1 MSGWPGL
8 GATPPLITE
17 VNAGESDASGSG
29 GCEAVGSRMSAE
41 VGLQTGREMPAAVS
55 SSSAAQSL
63 SASRKR
69 LTLVATILGS
79 SIAILDSSVVSVAL
93 PSIQRSLGGG
103 LAGQQ
108 WVTNAYLL
116 TLGSLILLGGSLG
129 DIFGERRV
137 FAVGV
142 GGFGAASLLCALAP
156 SIGLLIAF
164 RAVQGVAGALLTP
177 SSLAVIVATFPAR
190 ERGPAIGAWTAWG
203 TIAGALGPLVAG
215 LILNVAS
222 WRWIFVIN
230 LPLVVACVWLILRA
244 VPATA
249 RPKTRRRVDVVGA
262 ALGVL
267 GLGGTV
273 FALIEQPRLGWSNP
287 AVSGSLIGG
296 VVTFAAFLIY
306 ESRTSDPMLRL
317 DLFKR
322 RNFAVG
328 NVETLALYGGLS
340 ALFFFL
346 VLYLQQVAGY
356 SPLESG
362 LALLPESLVMFA
374 LSSRFGALADRFGP
388 RWFMGAG
395 PLVAGAGMLLLLN
408 FGVRVDYLTQVLPG
422 ILLFSLGL
430 SITVAPL
437 TAAILAGVD
446 QSEAGIGSAVNNAV
460 ARVAGLI
467 ATVAI
472 GALVA
477 AQFSSSIDHQL
488 AGQSFTPRGRAAIA
502 QAKQLTFGRPSVA
515 GLPPH
520 QAAAITVASGRS
532 SLEAFRIGIGVAS
545 GLSSSAASSA
555 PQASAIPAAWSTPAS
570 VPAGSSP
577 APRSTPRDCT
587 PPRQPELRV
596 LQRGL
601 VIRWSSGSVLA

>member
-1 MSGWPGL
+1 
-8 GATPPLITE
+8 
-17 VNAGESDASGSG
+17 
-29 GCEAVGSRMSAE
+29 
-41 VGLQTGREMPAAVS
+41 MPASQVS
-55 SSSAAQSL
+55 ATQSL
-63 SASRKR
+63 SASTKR

-93 PSIQRSLGGG
+93 PSIQRDLGGG

-137 FAVGV
+137 FALGV
-142 GGFGAASLLCALAP
+142 GGFGVCSLLCAIAP

-164 RAVQGVAGALLTP
+164 RALQGIAGALLTP
-177 SSLAVIVATFPAR
+177 SSLAVIVATFPER
-190 ERGPAIGAWTAWG
+190 ERGPAIGTWTAWG
-203 TIAGALGPLVAG
+203 TIAGAIGPLVAG

-230 LPLVVACVWLILRA
+230 LPLVAVCLWLILRA
-244 VPATA
+244 VPSQGPT
-249 RPKTRRRVDVVGA
+249 KSGRRVDVVGA
-262 ALGVL
+262 VLCVL
-267 GLGGTV
+267 GLGGAV

-287 AVSGSLIGG
+287 AVSISLIGG
-296 VVTFAAFLIY
+296 VLSFVAFLIY
-306 ESRTSDPMLRL
+306 ESRASDPMLRL
-317 DLFKR
+317 DLFKS

-328 NVETLALYGGLS
+328 NVETLSLYGGLS

-374 LSSRFGALADRFGP
+374 LSSRFGALADRLGP
-388 RWFMGAG
+388 RLFMGGG
-395 PLVAGAGMLLLLN
+395 PLIAGGGILLLLG
-408 FGVRVDYLTQVLPG
+408 FGVRVDYVTQVLPG

-437 TAAILAGVD
+437 TAAILAGID

-477 AQFSSSIDHQL
+477 AQFSSSLDNKL
-488 AGQSFTPRGRAAIA
+488 AGRPLTPRGQAAVA
-502 QAKQLTFGRPSVA
+502 EAKQLTLGRPSVA
-515 GLPPH
+515 GLPPREG
-520 QAAAITVASGRS
+520 AAITVASGQS
-532 SLEAFRIGIGVAS
+532 SLEAFRVGIGVC
-545 GLSSSAASSA
+545 G
-555 PQASAIPAAWSTPAS
+555 
-570 VPAGSSP
+570 
-577 APRSTPRDCT
+577 
-587 PPRQPELRV
+587 
-596 LQRGL
+596 GL
-601 VIRWSSGSVLA
+601 VIIGGLIGAAGIRNPRRVVRARQCSGGQLAGAPLDAAGLHASQAA

>member
-1 MSGWPGL
+1 VPRL
-8 GATPPLITE
+8 
-17 VNAGESDASGSG
+17 
-29 GCEAVGSRMSAE
+29 R
-41 VGLQTGREMPAAVS
+41 LQTNRQVAAAVS
-55 SSSAAQSL
+55 SSSATQSRA
-63 SASRKR
+63 ASRKR

-79 SIAILDSSVVSVAL
+79 SIAILDSSVVGVAL
-93 PSIQRSLGGG
+93 PSIQRNLGGG

-108 WVTNAYLL
+108 WVSNAYLL

-137 FAVGV
+137 FALGV
-142 GGFGAASLLCALAP
+142 GGFGAASVLCALAP

-164 RAVQGVAGALLTP
+164 RALQGVAGALVTP
-177 SSLAVIVATFPAR
+177 SSLAVIIATFPER
-190 ERGPAIGAWTAWG
+190 ERGPAIGTWTAWG

-230 LPLVVACVWLILRA
+230 LPLVVACLWLILRA
-244 VPATA
+244 VPATS
-249 RPKTRRRVDVVGA
+249 PTNTRRSVDVVGA
-262 ALGVL
+262 ALCVL
-267 GLGGTV
+267 GLGGAV

-296 VVTFAAFLIY
+296 VLTFAAFLIY
-306 ESRTSDPMLRL
+306 ESRAGDPMLRL
-317 DLFKR
+317 DLFKS

-356 SPLESG
+356 SPLKAG
-362 LALLPESLVMFA
+362 LALLPESVVMFA
-374 LSSRFGALADRFGP
+374 LSSRFGALADRLGP
-388 RWFMGAG
+388 RLFMGAG
-395 PLVAGAGMLLLLN
+395 PLIAGAGIFMLLRV
-408 FGVRVDYLTQVLPG
+408 GVRVDYLTEVLPG

-437 TAAILAGVD
+437 TAGILAGVD

-477 AQFSSSIDHQL
+477 AQFSASLDRHL
-488 AGQSFTPRGRAAIA
+488 AGQTLTLRGRAAVA
-502 QAKQLTFGRPSVA
+502 AAKQLTLGRPPVA
-515 GLPPH
+515 GVPPP
-520 QAAAITVASGRS
+520 QAVAITRASGES
-532 SLEAFRIGIGVAS
+532 SLEAFRVGIGVAGS
-545 GLSSSAASSA
+545 LVVIGGLIGAAGIRNPRRLVRASDCRGGQIAGA
-555 PQASAIPAAWSTPAS
+555 PLDAAGVHASQPA
-570 VPAGSSP
+570 
-577 APRSTPRDCT
+577 
-587 PPRQPELRV
+587 
-596 LQRGL
+596 
-601 VIRWSSGSVLA
+601 

>member
-1 MSGWPGL
+1 MADS
-8 GATPPLITE
+8 
-17 VNAGESDASGSG
+17 
-29 GCEAVGSRMSAE
+29 EA
-41 VGLQTGREMPAAVS
+41 LQTDRQAAAIS
-55 SSSAAQSL
+55 SSSAIRSP
-63 SASRKR
+63 SASAKR
-69 LTLVATILGS
+69 LTLLATILGS

-129 DIFGERRV
+129 DIFGERKV
-137 FAVGV
+137 FALGV
-142 GGFGAASLLCALAP
+142 AGFGAASVLCALAP

-164 RAVQGVAGALLTP
+164 RAVQGIAGALLTP
-177 SSLAVIVATFPAR
+177 SSLAVIVATFPER
-190 ERGPAIGAWTAWG
+190 ERGPAIGTWTAWG

-230 LPLVVACVWLILRA
+230 VPLVVACLWLIRRA
-244 VPATA
+244 VPATTPA
-249 RPKTRRRVDVVGA
+249 NTRRRVDVVGA
-262 ALGVL
+262 ALCVL
-267 GLGGTV
+267 GLGGAV

-296 VVTFAAFLIY
+296 VLTFAAFLIY
-306 ESRTSDPMLRL
+306 ESRASDPMLRL
-317 DLFKR
+317 DLFKS
-322 RNFAVG
+322 RNFAIG

-374 LSSRFGALADRFGP
+374 LSSRFGSLADRLGP

-395 PLVAGAGMLLLLN
+395 PLIAGAGMLMLLS

-422 ILLFSLGL
+422 VLVFSLGL

-446 QSEAGIGSAVNNAV
+446 QQEAGIGSAVNNAV
-460 ARVAGLI
+460 ARIAGLI

-477 AQFSSSIDHQL
+477 AQFSASLDHKL
-488 AGQSFTPRGRAAIA
+488 AGEPLTPRGHVAVA
-502 QAKQLTFGRPSVA
+502 QAKQLTFGRPSVG
-515 GLPPH
+515 GLPPRE
-520 QAAAITVASGRS
+520 ATAITVASGQS
-532 SLEAFRIGIGVAS
+532 SLQAFRVGIGVAS
-545 GLSSSAASSA
+545 A
-555 PQASAIPAAWSTPAS
+555 
-570 VPAGSSP
+570 
-577 APRSTPRDCT
+577 
-587 PPRQPELRV
+587 
-596 LQRGL
+596 L
-601 VIRWSSGSVLA
+601 VIIGGLIGAAGIRNPRRTVRASQCSGGQLAGAPVDAAGVHEPQPA